1 MTYMYSVHMK
11 RITAS
16 EARKQ
21 WFRLLDEVVAGEV
34 VVLERKGRRVV
45 LRREETQTKQREQP
59 EIDYRKLLRV
69 PEADHA
75 DQWTWEWQGE
85 EKDVTLTKRGSR

>member
-1 MTYMYSVHMK
+1 M
-11 RITAS
+11 TAS

-45 LRREETQTKQREQP
+45 LRREDPQVGKKGPP
-59 EIDYRKLLRV
+59 EIDYRTLLRV
-69 PEADHA
+69 PDADHA
-75 DQWTWEWQGE
+75 DEWSWEWQGE
-85 EKDVTLTKRGSR
+85 EKDVTLAKHDPL

>member
-1 MTYMYSVHMK
+1 MK
-11 RITAS
+11 RMTAS

-45 LRREETQTKQREQP
+45 LRREDTKEGMKEQNN
-59 EIDYRKLLRV
+59 IDYRKLLRV
-69 PEADHA
+69 PNADYA
-75 DQWTWEWQGE
+75 DEWTWEWQGK
-85 EKDVTLTKRGSR
+85 EKELTPARRGTR

>member
-1 MTYMYSVHMK
+1 MYVVHMK

-21 WFRLLDEVVAGEV
+21 WFCLLDEVVAGEV
-34 VVLERKGRRVV
+34 VVLERKGRRIV
-45 LRREETQTKQREQP
+45 LRREDAQAGKKEPP
-59 EIDYRKLLRV
+59 EIDYRTLLRL

-75 DQWTWEWQGE
+75 DEWTWEW
-85 EKDVTLTKRGSR
+85 